1 MFRDTTVASDDLR
14 IVVERHSCVVAFDV
28 ASLVAFDVASLVAF
42 DVASLVAFDA
52 APLEVVDLVDFC
64 YDSQQRTAIIDCKI
78 FYSEA
83 IELVPATCVQTR
95 ACSAE
100 AVPEVLSDMHRLVVV
115 VEEEYEP
122 RILCSIRLTYLGVNV
137 PIVLQVATRCLNL
150 V

>member
-42 DVASLVAFDA
+42 DA
-52 APLEVVDLVDFC
+52 APLEVVDFC
-64 YDSQQRTAIIDCKI
+64 YDSKQCTAIIDCKI

-115 VEEEYEP
+115 VEEEYE
-122 RILCSIRLTYLGVNV
+122 RAYSARSD
-137 PIVLQVATRCLNL
+137 
-150 V
+150 